1 MPCSDLVLKNWLL
14 NPTGRP
20 DSFVP
25 LDLVQEHGNLW
36 IKTIYSAQGSNASWS
51 WLSVISP
58 CVEPLRALA
67 RDLNNTLGSYLGV
80 KHTSPDISMDIQKI
94 MVSLERHN
102 VYKLQ
107 PGRTFNGKDEPVP
120 DIETLGLTKL
130 LDGCP
135 SGLEEYNKLFK
146 ASQDLLR
153 QPRVSQMVSHTT
165 LPRTPQEAASN
176 STAERSVRSTSNDV
190 EQPQDRATTAED
202 DEISETETDDD
213 LVVSEEDEDKLVEAL
228 KAAEEEDG
236 DDELE
241 WKSTDSE
248 SDVAEDED

>member
-14 NPTGRP
+14 NPAGRP

-36 IKTIYSAQGSNASWS
+36 IK
-51 WLSVISP
+51 
-58 CVEPLRALA
+58 PLRALA
-67 RDLNNTLGSYLGV
+67 RDLNNTLGTYLGV
-80 KHTSPDISMDIQKI
+80 KHTSPDISMDNQKI
-94 MVSLERHN
+94 MVSLERHS

-107 PGRTFNGKDEPVP
+107 PGRTFNGKDELVP

-146 ASQDLLR
+146 ASQDLVR
-153 QPRVSQMVSHTT
+153 QPRISQMVSHTT

-176 STAERSVRSTSNDV
+176 STAERS
-190 EQPQDRATTAED
+190 DRATTAED

-213 LVVSEEDEDKLVEAL
+213 LVVSEEAEDELVEAL

-241 WKSTDSE
+241 WKSTDGD